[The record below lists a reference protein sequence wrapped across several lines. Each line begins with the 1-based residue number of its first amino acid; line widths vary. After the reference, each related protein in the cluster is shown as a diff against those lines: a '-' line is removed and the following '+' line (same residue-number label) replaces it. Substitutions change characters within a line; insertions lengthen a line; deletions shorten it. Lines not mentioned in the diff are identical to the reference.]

1 MFTEQKRGVLWAQ
14 IILSQDQIK
23 SLLKTSP
30 DSQEVNSNQSLT
42 TQTSIYKRQ
51 SFKKISTSSQP
62 VVSDLQKWMKYF
74 ETCSQHGICDA
85 LWWQTLLQYSAFEGF
100 RRFATELVRNL
111 SYTPKSYWQNI
122 STTNASTKTN
132 KKNSAPKSI
141 RYFKPCKDLKGLV
154 LSKGSLQEQSEQND
168 KTVKCQNGKIAK

>member
-1 MFTEQKRGVLWAQ
+1 MFTERKRGVLWAR
-14 IILSQDQIK
+14 IIFSQDQIK
-23 SLLKTSP
+23 SLLKISP

-42 TQTSIYKRQ
+42 TQTSIYKKQ
-51 SFKKISTSSQP
+51 SFKKISFP
-62 VVSDLQKWMKYF
+62 AVSDLQKWMKYF

-100 RRFATELVRNL
+100 RRFATELVRNP
-111 SYTPKSYWQNI
+111 SYTPKSYWQSK
-122 STTNASTKTN
+122 STTNASKTKN
-132 KKNSAPKSI
+132 NSAPKSI

-168 KTVKCQNGKIAK
+168 KTGKCQNGKIAK

>member
-1 MFTEQKRGVLWAQ
+1 MFTERKRGVLWAQ

-42 TQTSIYKRQ
+42 TQTSIYKKQ
-51 SFKKISTSSQP
+51 SFKKISFP
-62 VVSDLQKWMKYF
+62 AVSDLQKWMKYF

-122 STTNASTKTN
+122 STTNASTKTKN
-132 KKNSAPKSI
+132 NSAPKSI
-141 RYFKPCKDLKGLV
+141 WYIKVCKDLKGLV
-154 LSKGSLQEQSEQND
+154 LSKESLQEQNEQND
-168 KTVKCQNGKIAK
+168 KTAKWQNGKIAK

>member
-23 SLLKTSP
+23 SMLKTTQ

-42 TQTSIYKRQ
+42 TQTSIYKKQ
-51 SFKKISTSSQP
+51 SFKKISFP
-62 VVSDLQKWMKYF
+62 AVSDLQKWMKYF

-100 RRFATELVRNL
+100 RRFATELVRNP
-111 SYTPKSYWQNI
+111 SYTPKSYWQSI
-122 STTNASTKTN
+122 STTNASTKTK

-168 KTVKCQNGKIAK
+168 KTGKCQNGKIAK

>member
-23 SLLKTSP
+23 SLLKISP

-42 TQTSIYKRQ
+42 TQTSIYKKQ
-51 SFKKISTSSQP
+51 SFKKISFP
-62 VVSDLQKWMKYF
+62 AVSDLQKWMKYF

-100 RRFATELVRNL
+100 RRFATELVRNP
-111 SYTPKSYWQNI
+111 SYTPKSYWQSI
-122 STTNASTKTN
+122 STTNASTKTKN
-132 KKNSAPKSI
+132 KTLHQNQLDILNHAKIWKAWYLVREAFKS
-141 RYFKPCKDLKGLV
+141 KVNKMTKQV
-154 LSKGSLQEQSEQND
+154 N
-168 KTVKCQNGKIAK
+168 AKMAK